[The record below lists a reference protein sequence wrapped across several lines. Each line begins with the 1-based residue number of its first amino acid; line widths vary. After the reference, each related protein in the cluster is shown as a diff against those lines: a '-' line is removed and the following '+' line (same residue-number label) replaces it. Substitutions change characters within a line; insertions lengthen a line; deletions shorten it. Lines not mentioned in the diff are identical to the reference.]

1 MYQKEII
8 YLGLYKDGDRLGS
21 AGFLKVEKRDK
32 DGNLSLVVKNVPHS
46 INGKYSVRYYSGSE
60 WKEADGITVR
70 EGGGQWEKQ
79 EPDSLERVRL
89 QIMLPGGY
97 LVEGISK
104 EAARQAAAGS
114 AACLCGIGCRIGR
127 APAGIG
133 CYCEIG
139 GRANCDRA
147 NCAGTVCICD
157 VHSACPG
164 TAERCG
170 TVCASAGTTQSRAY
184 CRAETG
190 RQGERR
196 CRGADTETPDGGGP
210 GHRRAERG

>member
-32 DGNLSLVVKNVPHS
+32 DANLSLVVKNVPHS

-104 EAARQAAAGS
+104 EAARQAAAVK
-114 AACLCGIGCRIGR
+114 
-127 APAGIG
+127 
-133 CYCEIG
+133 EEEK
-139 GRANCDRA
+139 
-147 NCAGTVCICD
+147 
-157 VHSACPG
+157 
-164 TAERCG
+164 AEQLPDAEPVRE
-170 TVCASAGTTQSRAY
+170 QE
-184 CRAETG
+184 RAELM
-190 RQGERR
+190 GEQS
-196 CRGADTETPDGGGP
+196 AF
-210 GHRRAERG
+210 AE